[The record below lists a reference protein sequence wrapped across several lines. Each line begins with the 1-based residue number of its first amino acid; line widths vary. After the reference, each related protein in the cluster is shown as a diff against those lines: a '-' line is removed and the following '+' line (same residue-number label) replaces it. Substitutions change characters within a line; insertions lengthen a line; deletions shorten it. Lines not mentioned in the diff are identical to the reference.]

1 MTLEVNTDKQEL
13 KVAAVKGRM
22 GSCIFYLKTINTAF
36 GDMHILDFRHS
47 LLAKDFNPR
56 IKKNTVVWASED
68 DVCVCVCL

>member
-56 IKKNTVVWASED
+56 IKKKYS
-68 DVCVCVCL
+68 CLGL